1 MRETGAAPWGAAW
14 RRKAQA
20 ALAIAVGAITIVNA
34 AFFLYQYLRNTRDI
48 AAYQSA
54 TACASANDA
63 VNGSTCRYEGQA
75 RVLSTSRP
83 VRLEVHV
90 AFESLPGR
98 TFSASFIVRNEP
110 DSTALKFGGAIAAE
124 LWNGQITRLAGKPS
138 DADPELDTT
147 TPFLITALISAA
159 LALLVFF
166 LAIPL
171 ARAAWRQK

>member
-14 RRKAQA
+14 RKKAQA
-20 ALAIAVGAITIVNA
+20 ALAIAVGLIALGNS
-34 AFFLYQYLRNTRDI
+34 AFFLYQYLRNTRDL

-54 TACASANDA
+54 ITCASANDA

-98 TFSASFIVRNEP
+98 TFTASFIVRNEP
-110 DSTALKFGGAIAAE
+110 DSTALKVGGTVVAE
-124 LWNGQITRLAGKPS
+124 LWNGQVTHLAGKTP

-159 LALLVFF
+159 WALLVFF
-166 LAIPL
+166 LVIPL
-171 ARAAWRQK
+171 ARDAWRQK

>member
-1 MRETGAAPWGAAW
+1 MTEAGAAPWGAAW
-14 RRKAQA
+14 RKKAQA
-20 ALAIAVGAITIVNA
+20 ALAIAVGVISLGNA
-34 AFFLYQYLRNTRDI
+34 AFFLYQYLLNTRDM

-83 VRLEVHV
+83 ARLEVNV

-98 TFSASFIVRNEP
+98 TFTASFIVRNEP
-110 DSTALKFGGAIAAE
+110 DSTALKFGGTVAAE
-124 LWNGQITRLAGKPS
+124 LWNGQVTRLVGKTS

-159 LALLVFF
+159 SALPVFF
-166 LAIPL
+166 LALPL